1 MKYKIETYY
10 GLQTGVTKYHVV
22 NQKGQDVAI
31 CFSKS
36 MASRVAKGLLLEWE
50 AREHLKHFRL

>member
-1 MKYKIETYY
+1 
-10 GLQTGVTKYHVV
+10 V